1 MRVKKGHTEREGV
14 LEHLNDDLKTEL
26 LQPILSEQRAQQ
38 IRDILEGDNPHSDC
52 PNGGWGWNRS
62 KYKKEICQYVPD
74 LYAEGQSN
82 VEVICAIGISSS
94 TFHKWQKEHQEFREA
109 VEIGH
114 AKSAAWWEKLGR
126 LGASADA
133 PIKSDVWKFNMV
145 NRHKWGERVDVTAHP
160 ALEVIKE
167 VKDTIE
173 HVVKSDD
180 VQDY

>member
-1 MRVKKGHTEREGV
+1 MRARKGQRERETV
-14 LEHLNDDLKTEL
+14 IEKLDDDLKSAL
-26 LQPILSEQRAQQ
+26 LQDSVAKEAGKE
-38 IRDILEGDNPHSDC
+38 IRRILEGDNPHADC

-62 KYKKEICQYVPD
+62 KYKKEICQYIPA
-74 LYAEGQSN
+74 LYAEGQSD
-82 VEVICAIGISSS
+82 VEAVCELGISSS
-94 TFHKWQKEHQEFREA
+94 TFQLWKKEHQEFREA

-126 LGASADA
+126 LGASTSA

-160 ALEVIKE
+160 GLEVIKE